1 MPIPLIN
8 NQILEDESLWF
19 LLDPIVEFVSS
30 HSDLLSSSPYRNIV
44 MILHPVKVDLR
55 IDFNVLHYHH
65 TRGWERHLLNP
76 GSDVEDTVGT
86 RTSHKFYLDEKYEV
100 TSNALFSYA

>member
-1 MPIPLIN
+1 MENLRDTCFLILNPILECTLGLCLMPIPLIN

-44 MILHPVKVDLR
+44 MILHPEKVDLR

-65 TRGWERHLLNP
+65 TRG
-76 GSDVEDTVGT
+76 
-86 RTSHKFYLDEKYEV
+86 
-100 TSNALFSYA
+100 